1 MLETKDEIRARSAGA
16 ARAAPARLAALRDRR
31 RDRGSPPP
39 KYIRGHPVPQRVRGH
54 GHGPAMGERVRVR
67 TEEYRRQAV
76 ARRGQ
81 LLLTADR
88 AAASGV
94 IHPLQLSRALG

>member
-1 MLETKDEIRARSAGA
+1 
-16 ARAAPARLAALRDRR
+16 
-31 RDRGSPPP
+31 
-39 KYIRGHPVPQRVRGH
+39 
-54 GHGPAMGERVRVR
+54 MGERVRVR